1 MSVPLGRQLLYDSTG
16 RRRPDD
22 DVLREV
28 GDLGFR
34 TALLADAVH
43 RRARED
49 EPHSSPPHAVVS
61 YEGDED
67 LADHLTALGWI
78 VHAEPRRPVP
88 MTVTEFAGGL
98 AECRLFVTT
107 PRRSAFFDEIQVA
120 MSLPYVHT
128 LAISAR
134 NEAGFDRVIRPGD
147 KAELNRFYRYRGGEL
162 PAEAERMI
170 RREARRATIARP
182 PTTEHALI
190 VSALVE
196 NAPWL
201 GNLWLQLIDIRQR
214 LGDEP
219 GAIAAARR
227 GAANAPIWEAR
238 ERLGEAEMRHLYD
251 DGQFEAAFRAA
262 VISVC
267 DFPRNWLARLVIG
280 SLLDDLRRP
289 WTARNHLLLAARTP
303 GRSAQVVNQLGIVYL
318 HLGALS
324 RAERCFRDA
333 LAENP
338 GLTLARGNLALVT
351 HLPRGAEAEATEV
364 PGPACGCTA
373 CDSVFGDAFGGSPTA
388 PCAGCSAPRTGAEPC
403 AFCGEPTVVEPGGEC
418 PVCRR
423 GRLTRRDH
431 IPL

>member
-1 MSVPLGRQLLYDSTG
+1 MSVPLGRQLLYDPAG

-43 RRARED
+43 RRARET
-49 EPHSSPPHAVVS
+49 EPHSSPPHAVV
-61 YEGDED
+61 YDAPAGT
-67 LADHLTALGWI
+67 ADQLTALGWI
-78 VHAEPRRPVP
+78 VHTEQPKNEP
-88 MTVTEFAGGL
+88 MTVAGFANGL

-107 PRRSAFFDEIQVA
+107 PRRSDFFDEIQVA

-134 NEAGFDRVIRPGD
+134 DEAGFDRVIWPGD
-147 KAELNRFYRYRGGEL
+147 QAELNRLYRYRGGEL
-162 PAEAERMI
+162 PAEAERTI
-170 RREARRATIARP
+170 RREARLATVSRP
-182 PTTEHALI
+182 PTAEHALI

-201 GNLWLQLIDIRQR
+201 GSLWLQLIDIRQR

-227 GAANAPIWEAR
+227 GAANAPIWESR
-238 ERLGEAEMRHLYD
+238 ERLAEAEMRHLYD

-262 VISVC
+262 VISVR
-267 DFPRNWLARLVIG
+267 DFERNWLARLVIG

-318 HLGALS
+318 HLGALA
-324 RAERCFRDA
+324 RAERCFQDA

-338 GLTLARGNLALVT
+338 GLTPARGNLVRCRAAL
-351 HLPRGAEAEATEV
+351 
-364 PGPACGCTA
+364 
-373 CDSVFGDAFGGSPTA
+373 S
-388 PCAGCSAPRTGAEPC
+388 
-403 AFCGEPTVVEPGGEC
+403 
-418 PVCRR
+418 
-423 GRLTRRDH
+423 
-431 IPL
+431 

>member
-1 MSVPLGRQLLYDSTG
+1 MSVPIGRQLLYDSTG

-22 DVLREV
+22 DVLAEV

-43 RRARED
+43 RRARET

-61 YEGDED
+61 NDLED
-67 LADHLTALGWI
+67 INDQLTTLGWI
-78 VHAEPRRPVP
+78 VHPQPRRSEP
-88 MTVTEFAGGL
+88 MTVTEFARGL

-107 PRRSAFFDEIQVA
+107 PRRSSFFDEVQVA

-128 LAISAR
+128 LAISTKD
-134 NEAGFDRVIRPGD
+134 EPGFDRVIRPGD
-147 KAELNRFYRYRGGEL
+147 RAGLNRLYRYRGGEL
-162 PAEAERMI
+162 PVEAECMI
-170 RREARRATIARP
+170 RREAHRATVARP
-182 PTTEHALI
+182 PTAEHALI

-227 GAANAPIWEAR
+227 GAANAPIWEGR
-238 ERLGEAEMRHLYD
+238 ERVAEAEMRHLYD

-262 VISVC
+262 VVSVR
-267 DFPRNWLARLVIG
+267 DFERNWLARLVIG

-289 WTARNHLLLAARTP
+289 WTARNHLLVAARTP

-318 HLGALS
+318 HLGALA
-324 RAERCFRDA
+324 RAECCFRDA

-338 GLTLARGNLALVT
+338 GLTLARGNLALVG
-351 HLPRGAEAEATEV
+351 HLPWGAEAEAALV

-373 CDSVFGDAFGGSPTA
+373 CDSVFGDGGSP
-388 PCAGCSAPRTGAEPC
+388 PCAGCAAPRAGAEPC
-403 AFCGEPTVVEPGGEC
+403 AFCGEPAVVERGGEC

-423 GRLTRRDH
+423 GRLTRRDR

>member
-1 MSVPLGRQLLYDSTG
+1 MSVPLGRQLLYDPAG

-43 RRARED
+43 RRARET
-49 EPHSSPPHAVVS
+49 EPHSSPPHAVV
-61 YEGDED
+61 YDAPVGT
-67 LADHLTALGWI
+67 ADQLTALGWI
-78 VHAEPRRPVP
+78 VHTELPKNEP
-88 MTVTEFAGGL
+88 MTVAEFANGL

-107 PRRSAFFDEIQVA
+107 PRRSDFFDEIQVA

-134 NEAGFDRVIRPGD
+134 DEAGFDRVIRPGD
-147 KAELNRFYRYRGGEL
+147 QAELNRLYRYRGGEL
-162 PAEAERMI
+162 TAEAERTI
-170 RREARRATIARP
+170 RCEGRLAMVSRP
-182 PTTEHALI
+182 PTAEHALI

-201 GNLWLQLIDIRQR
+201 GSLWLQLIDIRQR

-227 GAANAPIWEAR
+227 GAANAPIWESR
-238 ERLGEAEMRHLYD
+238 ERLAEAEMRHLYD

-262 VISVC
+262 VTSVR
-267 DFPRNWLARLVIG
+267 DFERNWLARLVIG

-303 GRSAQVVNQLGIVYL
+303 GRSAQVVNQLGVVYL
-318 HLGALS
+318 HLGALA
-324 RAERCFRDA
+324 RAERCFQDA

-338 GLTLARGNLALVT
+338 GLTLARGNLALVS
-351 HLPRGAEAEATEV
+351 HLPGGTESEATEV

-373 CDSVFGDAFGGSPTA
+373 CDSVFGDGGSP
-388 PCAGCSAPRTGAEPC
+388 PCAGCPAPRAGAEPC
-403 AFCGEPTVVEPGGEC
+403 TLCGEPAVVGPGGEC